1 MIKQLSGKKHY
12 VISALS
18 LIIDG
23 TINTI
28 YDKSS
33 VIFNDLKDSDIYEYI
48 SSFEVLDKAGA
59 YNIEECADILIKN
72 IDGCYHNIVGFPV
85 KKFENS
91 IIEENLK
98 NL

>member
-48 SSFEVLDKAGA
+48 SSFEDLDKAGA
-59 YNIEECADILIKN
+59 YNIEECQI
-72 IDGCYHNIVGFPV
+72 F
-85 KKFENS
+85 
-91 IIEENLK
+91 
-98 NL
+98 